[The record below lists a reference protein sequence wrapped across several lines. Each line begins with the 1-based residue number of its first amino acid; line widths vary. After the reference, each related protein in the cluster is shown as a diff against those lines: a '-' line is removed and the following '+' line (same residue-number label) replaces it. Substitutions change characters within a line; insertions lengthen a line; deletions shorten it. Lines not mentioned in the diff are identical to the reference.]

1 MGNAGD
7 FGCTSMNSHQWD
19 TWIENIQNDKSNRTN
34 QQNPT
39 DLMILHDI
47 AACNQYQGASK
58 TGNSSNPPSMTW
70 DVQGLNMASKA
81 LELEVVVV
89 LRLPH
94 QMFVI
99 YPIWSSPPS

>member
-1 MGNAGD
+1 
-7 FGCTSMNSHQWD
+7 
-19 TWIENIQNDKSNRTN
+19 
-34 QQNPT
+34 
-39 DLMILHDI
+39 
-47 AACNQYQGASK
+47 
-58 TGNSSNPPSMTW
+58 MTW